1 MYYFKD
7 HLNFTNNLQD
17 NLYILRQRQLK
28 EEMKS
33 WSPSSGGPA
42 IPESGAGNNELKD
55 RMRNIKQSGDRQQSK
70 EYLEME
76 AELNRRMGGGSPAQ
90 AAPSQASSSQV
101 APSQA
106 SSSQSSSTS
115 SRSTGTQEWYDPD
128 RQGSRQTVVS
138 NNNSQT
144 SQNQRGVDITQQSPD
159 RIAAMNDP
167 SRGGQSGRFGNPNAG
182 RGPTTTAQPVS
193 GGSPS
198 SAGGGNARPTATP
211 SATPV
216 SVAPPSSSP
225 RAGGKPMEIR
235 DMDGNPVS
243 ITPPPA
249 PSQQA
254 ANTFGP
260 PAPSQQDA
268 NTFGPPA
275 PVNRTPTAAPQREMD
290 KWGQGSMPNNSGG
303 MQNADQTPVSVTPPS
318 SPPTNT
324 SSPTTYR
331 GFDRGDGLPQSE
343 ATPQSSPST
352 ASNPILDQLRK
363 TWKDL
368 GTPRY
373 SPKPESASP
382 GVDATE
388 PQSFGTSGTN
398 NAPGQPYVVPGSQD
412 WNNMSHDEQRD
423 MAARA
428 IINNETHKFT
438 GGRRS
443 DVKDIDQVSQP
454 RFSEDSGEGGP
465 SAADINQRSRIANAV
480 IDKTNKEAQDQESS
494 KFNISAGVAE
504 NDPNY
509 IYSRKG
515 FAQSLYSPEESK
527 PAEDTRPTSG
537 RKSIYP
543 GSFEDILD
551 RMQNND
557 RSKKMSSI
565 LKQGQARRN
574 FNRRAK

>member
-28 EEMKS
+28 EAAA

-76 AELNRRMGGGSPAQ
+76 AELNRRTGGGSQAQ
-90 AAPSQASSSQV
+90 PAPSQASSSQS

-115 SRSTGTQEWYDPD
+115 SRSTGTQEWYDPN
-128 RQGSRQTVVS
+128 R
-138 NNNSQT
+138 QT
-144 SQNQRGVDITQQSPD
+144 SQNQRGVDITQQSPE

-167 SRGGQSGRFGNPNAG
+167 ARGGQSGRFGNPNAG
-182 RGPTTTAQPVS
+182 RGPTTTAQPVG

-198 SAGGGNARPTATP
+198 TAGGGNARPTATP
-211 SATPV
+211 TTTPAATPV

-225 RAGGKPMEIR
+225 RAGGKQMEIR

-249 PSQQA
+249 PSQQ
-254 ANTFGP
+254 
-260 PAPSQQDA
+260 DA

-275 PVNRTPTAAPQREMD
+275 PVNTTPTATPQREMD
-290 KWGQGSMPNNSGG
+290 TWGQGSMPNNSGG
-303 MQNADQTPVSVTPPS
+303 MQNANQTPASVTPPS

-331 GFDRGDGLPQSE
+331 GFDRGDGSPQSE

-382 GVDATE
+382 GVDGE
-388 PQSFGTSGTN
+388 PDYPAQSLGVKRDNS
-398 NAPGQPYVVPGSQD
+398 PGQPYVVPGSQD
-412 WNNMSHDEQRD
+412 WNNMSHDEQHA
-423 MAARA
+423 MAVRA

-454 RFSEDSGEGGP
+454 RFSEDSGEGGA
-465 SAADINQRSRIANAV
+465 SASPTNERSKIVNAV
-480 IDKTNKEAQDQESS
+480 LDKQDAAAQAELSRG
-494 KFNISAGVAE
+494 FNRDAGVAE

-509 IYSRKG
+509 IYSRG
-515 FAQSLYSPEESK
+515 GYAQSPYSPEAPK

-537 RKSIYP
+537 RKLIYP

-551 RMQNND
+551 RMRNND
-557 RSKKMSSI
+557 RSTKISSM
-565 LKQGQARRN
+565 LKQGRARQN